1 MAQETGRRGV
11 PDRPSRGD
19 ESGFDE
25 LYRAL
30 WPRAVRAAYRI
41 VGDPGRAEEAA
52 QEAFVRAY
60 DRWRSVSAHP
70 APAAWV
76 LRVTINVALDAVR
89 RKVPVVA
96 PPETVCI
103 EDQVVDVLAVA
114 RALSQLSARQRQTVA
129 MRYFAGATEDEIA
142 AALKMSR
149 GTVKTHLARGVRR
162 LRELLGS
169 EEEDQDAVGPAPR

>member
-1 MAQETGRRGV
+1 M
-11 PDRPSRGD
+11 PNRPSRGD
-19 ESGFDE
+19 ESSFDE
-25 LYRAL
+25 LYRAV

-60 DRWRSVSAHP
+60 DRWRTISVHP

-76 LRVTINVALDAVR
+76 LRVTVNVALDAVR
-89 RKVPVVA
+89 RKVPPVP

-103 EDQVVDVLAVA
+103 EEHVVDAVMLREALAK
-114 RALSQLSARQRQTVA
+114 LSPKQRETVA
-129 MRYFAGATEDEIA
+129 MRYFAGAAENEIA
-142 AALKMSR
+142 AALKMSQ

-162 LRELLGS
+162 LREVLGS
-169 EEEDQDAVGPAPR
+169 SEEDQDTVGPAQR